1 MASSLPRKRKAN
13 EEQVVPDYDAAAAA
27 PRSPL
32 LVLSERR
39 AAAAAVRPPLAA
51 AAGAP
56 IPPAGA
62 GAGGDRLLPPGGAW
76 PWAALRSGG
85 PAGVGGVAA
94 GRPGASADGFVGA
107 DGMVPNRPGGGSDAT
122 DGAFPGGS
130 GDPFAMSDFENVYA
144 RMRASDTGF
153 AVADRR
159 WRVMTYTK
167 CFVGSEA
174 VTWMMENLGVGTRA
188 EAVKVGQR
196 LMDAGL
202 VHHVTHSEPFGD
214 EYFFY
219 RWQEDDE
226 SSVLNMKRVWG
237 VDRRPRHAVDVSV
250 DLLTAI
256 ALICEEHRKGAL
268 AVATAAAGGAVPGSA
283 SPHTPAGQVRHE
295 AVRPGSSMG
304 GGLSAAAAA
313 MAALT
318 GLPHPSS
325 ILSSPSTAP
334 APTPAPA
341 VAAAAASAPVLPR
354 EAAPQQVPSSQ
365 LPAALQPS
373 PSAVGGAARPGGSEG
388 LVPGRLAAEV
398 HPSPPLTRMTSL
410 THLSGGPEGVHHG
423 AAGSSVALG
432 PGAIFPSVLS
442 VGPSPRSAG
451 GSRDAT
457 PLIGGGD
464 GGGGGGG
471 ASVAGSA
478 GTLGS
483 RALAVV
489 GVSPVFNLSAGSP
502 SMAADAANGDAS
514 SRRGGSIVLE
524 GSDDVDYDRLRA
536 SPSFRAFAVATAELQ
551 RVDLLPLNHDER
563 LAFFA
568 NVYNTLV
575 LHAHAVYGPPATLL
589 RRWVFFRT
597 LSYRVGGT
605 DWTLDDIE
613 HGVLRGNA
621 RPPMLKFL
629 QQLRVGDPRTAYVL
643 GRRDGRIH
651 FVISAGTVSD
661 PPVRI
666 LEGEDVESLL
676 DEATSDFLDVAVS
689 VDVEARVVRVPR
701 IFCWYAV
708 DFPRGTGPLLRWI
721 ARYVRDELRVALLA
735 LVDGAPPA
743 SPALAGG
750 GGAAAAT
757 GAADSAASAADGLV
771 WRSSSSCVGLGM
783 GGVGG
788 GSSRGGAASGST
800 GLGGV
805 GGGGG
810 GAESPSAPAIA
821 AAVSPGGGSVGGG
834 DAPSV
839 TIKYENFD
847 WTADARFSAAVVR
860 RKRRRLARAAAAAA
874 AAAAGTAAPTGH
886 LPSLHQST
894 APALAL
900 PAGTLPEG
908 AVVTVPPVTFAQGVF
923 SSGPAGG
930 GVGGGGSGGGAGA
943 GAGAGAGGIGGTGG
957 GGGPRSSP
965 LPPADGAPGGASR
978 RGGHAAAAA
987 AAPVAVPDVAAMA
1000 VPDVG
1005 AATSPAA
1012 AGRRAERRG
1021 GGGPPRPELG
1031 GAQVR

>member
-1 MASSLPRKRKAN
+1 MSSSLPRKRKAN

-27 PRSPL
+27 SRSPL

-39 AAAAAVRPPLAA
+39 AAAAAVRPPLATG
-51 AAGAP
+51 GAP
-56 IPPAGA
+56 IAS
-62 GAGGDRLLPPGGAW
+62 AGGGGVDRLPPPGGAW

-94 GRPGASADGFVGA
+94 GRATAAADGFVGV
-107 DGMVPNRPGGGSDAT
+107 DGMVPSRAGAGGDAV
-122 DGAFPGGS
+122 DGAFPGSS
-130 GDPFAMSDFENVYA
+130 GDSFAMSDFESVYA
-144 RMRASDTGF
+144 RMRAADTGV

-174 VTWMMENLGVGTRA
+174 VTWMMENLGIGTRP
-188 EAVKVGQR
+188 EAVKVGQG

-202 VHHVTHSEPFGD
+202 VHHVTHSEPFAD

-256 ALICEEHRKGAL
+256 ALICEENRKGAL
-268 AVATAAAGGAVPGSA
+268 AVATAAAGGVAPGSA

-295 AVRPGSSMG
+295 AVRPGTSMG

-325 ILSSPSTAP
+325 ILSSPSAAP
-334 APTPAPA
+334 APPPVQPAAGSGAPAP
-341 VAAAAASAPVLPR
+341 VVPT
-354 EAAPQQVPSSQ
+354 ETAPQQVPSSQ
-365 LPAALQPS
+365 LPAVLQPS
-373 PSAVGGAARPGGSEG
+373 PTALGSTPGPGGSEG
-388 LVPGRLAAEV
+388 PVPGGLARDV
-398 HPSPPLTRMTSL
+398 DPSPPLTRMTSF
-410 THLSGGPEGVHHG
+410 THLSGALDGAHHA

-432 PGAIFPSVLS
+432 SGAIFPSVLP
-442 VGPSPRSAG
+442 VGPSPRAFPAGSGSAG

-464 GGGGGGG
+464 GGGGGTG
-471 ASVAGSA
+471 ASVTGSA
-478 GTLGS
+478 GLLGS
-483 RALAVV
+483 RALAAV

-502 SMAADAANGDAS
+502 SMAADAANGGESD
-514 SRRGGSIVLE
+514 RRGGSIVLE
-524 GSDDVDYDRLRA
+524 GSDNVDYDRLRA
-536 SPSFRAFAVATAELQ
+536 SASFRAFAVATAELQ

-666 LEGEDVESLL
+666 LEGEDVEALL

-721 ARYVRDELRVALLA
+721 ARYVRDELRVALLS

-743 SPALAGG
+743 SPALGG
-750 GGAAAAT
+750 AGGAAAAT
-757 GAADSAASAADGLV
+757 SADAAASASDGLLR
-771 WRSSSSCVGLGM
+771 RSSSSSMGLGI
-783 GGVGG
+783 GGI
-788 GSSRGGAASGST
+788 
-800 GLGGV
+800 

-810 GAESPSAPAIA
+810 RGGAVTGSGGMGAGGGGESPCASAMA

-860 RKRRRLARAAAAAA
+860 RKRRRLARAAAVAAA
-874 AAAAGTAAPTGH
+874 AAAAGNAAPTGH
-886 LPSLHQST
+886 LSSLHPST
-894 APALAL
+894 TSAL
-900 PAGTLPEG
+900 PAGALPDG

-923 SSGPAGG
+923 SSATPGPAGSGAGAGAGGGSGGGGG
-930 GVGGGGSGGGAGA
+930 GVGGGGGAR
-943 GAGAGAGGIGGTGG
+943 
-957 GGGPRSSP
+957 PSP
-965 LPPADGAPGGASR
+965 LPPADGVPVGGGR
-978 RGGHAAAAA
+978 RGGHAAT
-987 AAPVAVPDVAAMA
+987 PVAVPDMAAVVVPD

-1012 AGRRAERRG
+1012 AGRRADRRG
-1021 GGGPPRPELG
+1021 GPSRSELGGPP
-1031 GAQVR
+1031 VR

>member
-1 MASSLPRKRKAN
+1 M
-13 EEQVVPDYDAAAAA
+13 VPDYDAAAAA
-27 PRSPL
+27 TRSPL

-39 AAAAAVRPPLAA
+39 AAAAAAVRPPLAT
-51 AAGAP
+51 AGAS
-56 IPPAGA
+56 IPSAG
-62 GAGGDRLLPPGGAW
+62 GGGGDRLPPPGGSW

-85 PAGVGGVAA
+85 PSGVGSMAA
-94 GRPGASADGFVGA
+94 GRGASADGFVGV
-107 DGMVPNRPGGGSDAT
+107 DGMVPGRPGGGGDVA

-144 RMRASDTGF
+144 RMRASDTGV

-174 VTWMMENLGVGTRA
+174 VTWMMENLGVGTRP

-202 VHHVTHSEPFGD
+202 VHHVTHSEPFAD

-256 ALICEEHRKGAL
+256 ALICEDNRKGAL
-268 AVATAAAGGAVPGSA
+268 AVATAAAGGVAPGSV

-295 AVRPGSSMG
+295 AVRPGSGMG

-334 APTPAPA
+334 APPPAPP
-341 VAAAAASAPVLPR
+341 VAATGASAPVLAS
-354 EAAPQQVPSSQ
+354 ETAPQQVPSSQ

-373 PSAVGGAARPGGSEG
+373 PTALGSVPGPGGSEG
-388 LVPGRLAAEV
+388 LVPGGLARDV
-398 HPSPPLTRMTSL
+398 DPSPPLTRMTSF
-410 THLSGGPEGVHHG
+410 THLSGASEGTHHG
-423 AAGSSVALG
+423 AAGSSVGLG
-432 PGAIFPSVLS
+432 PGTIFPSVLP
-442 VGPSPRSAG
+442 VGPSPRAFPAGSGSAG

-464 GGGGGGG
+464 GGGGGAG

-478 GTLGS
+478 GLLGS
-483 RALAVV
+483 RALAAV

-514 SRRGGSIVLE
+514 ARRGGSIVLE

-536 SPSFRAFAVATAELQ
+536 SASFRAFAVATAELQ

-666 LEGEDVESLL
+666 LEGEDVEALL
-676 DEATSDFLDVAVS
+676 DEATADFLDVAVS
-689 VDVEARVVRVPR
+689 VDVETRVVRVPR
-701 IFCWYAV
+701 IFYWYAV

-721 ARYVRDELRVALLA
+721 ARYVRDELRVALLS
-735 LVDGAPPA
+735 LMDGAPPA

-757 GAADSAASAADGLV
+757 SSMDVAAGAADALLR
-771 WRSSSSCVGLGM
+771 RSSSSSVGLGM
-783 GGVGG
+783 GSLSGG
-788 GSSRGGAASGST
+788 GGRGGAASSSG
-800 GLGGV
+800 GL

-810 GAESPSAPAIA
+810 GGGGESPSASALA
-821 AAVSPGGGSVGGG
+821 AAVSPGGGSVRGG

-874 AAAAGTAAPTGH
+874 AAAARTAAPTGH
-886 LPSLHQST
+886 LPSLHPSA
-894 APALAL
+894 APAMPL
-900 PAGTLPEG
+900 P
-908 AVVTVPPVTFAQGVF
+908 AQGVF
-923 SSGPAGG
+923 SSAAPGPAGG
-930 GVGGGGSGGGAGA
+930 GGGGGGGGAGA
-943 GAGAGAGGIGGTGG
+943 GGAVGGAR
-957 GGGPRSSP
+957 PSP
-965 LPPADGAPGGASR
+965 LPPGDGALAGGGR
-978 RGGHAAAAA
+978 RGGHP
-987 AAPVAVPDVAAMA
+987 AAPVAVPDVAAVA

-1005 AATSPAA
+1005 AATPPTA
-1012 AGRRAERRG
+1012 AGRRADRR
-1021 GGGPPRPELG
+1021 GGPPRPELG
-1031 GAQVR
+1031 GPPVR

>member
-1 MASSLPRKRKAN
+1 MSSSLPRKRKAN

-27 PRSPL
+27 SRSPL

-39 AAAAAVRPPLAA
+39 AAAAAAVRPPLATA
-51 AAGAP
+51 SALIPSAG
-56 IPPAGA
+56 GS
-62 GAGGDRLLPPGGAW
+62 GGDRLPPAGGSW

-85 PAGVGGVAA
+85 GAGVGGVAA
-94 GRPGASADGFVGA
+94 GRAGASADGFPGA
-107 DGMVPNRPGGGSDAT
+107 DGMVPGRPGGGGDAA

-144 RMRASDTGF
+144 RMRAPDTGV

-174 VTWMMENLGVGTRA
+174 VTWMMENLGVGTRP

-202 VHHVTHSEPFGD
+202 VHHVTHSEPFAD

-256 ALICEEHRKGAL
+256 ALICEDNRKGAL
-268 AVATAAAGGAVPGSA
+268 AVATAAAGGVAPGSA

-295 AVRPGSSMG
+295 VVRPGSGMG

-325 ILSSPSTAP
+325 ILSSPSAP
-334 APTPAPA
+334 APSPAPP
-341 VAAAAASAPVLPR
+341 VAAAGASAPVVPT

-365 LPAALQPS
+365 LPTALQPS
-373 PSAVGGAARPGGSEG
+373 PPALGSIPRPGGPEG
-388 LVPGRLAAEV
+388 LVPGGLARDID
-398 HPSPPLTRMTSL
+398 PSPPMARMTSF
-410 THLSGGPEGVHHG
+410 THLSGTSEGAHHG
-423 AAGSSVALG
+423 AAGGSVALG
-432 PGAIFPSVLS
+432 PGAIFPSVLP
-442 VGPSPRSAG
+442 VGPSPRAFPAGSGSAG

-464 GGGGGGG
+464 GGGAGAG

-478 GTLGS
+478 GLIGT
-483 RALAVV
+483 RALAAV
-489 GVSPVFNLSAGSP
+489 GVSPVFNLAAGSP
-502 SMAADAANGDAS
+502 SMAADGANGDAS
-514 SRRGGSIVLE
+514 ARRGGSIVLE
-524 GSDDVDYDRLRA
+524 GSDDVDYNRLRA
-536 SPSFRAFAVATAELQ
+536 SASFRAFAVATAELQ

-666 LEGEDVESLL
+666 LEGEDVEALL

-721 ARYVRDELRVALLA
+721 ARYVRDELRVALLS
-735 LVDGAPPA
+735 LVDGVPPA

-750 GGAAAAT
+750 GGPAAASSSADV
-757 GAADSAASAADGLV
+757 AAGAADGLLR
-771 WRSSSSCVGLGM
+771 RSSSSSVGLGM
-783 GGVGG
+783 GGL
-788 GSSRGGAASGST
+788 S
-800 GLGGV
+800 
-805 GGGGG
+805 GGGGRVGASSSSG
-810 GAESPSAPAIA
+810 GLAGVGSGGGGESPSASALA
-821 AAVSPGGGSVGGG
+821 AAVSPGGGGTGGG

-886 LPSLHQST
+886 LPSLHPSA
-894 APALAL
+894 APAMAL

-908 AVVTVPPVTFAQGVF
+908 TVVTVPPVTFAQGVF
-923 SSGPAGG
+923 SSAAPGPL
-930 GVGGGGSGGGAGA
+930 GGGSGGGVG
-943 GAGAGAGGIGGTGG
+943 GAGGGSGVGG
-957 GGGPRSSP
+957 GRPSP
-965 LPPADGAPGGASR
+965 LPPADGVPGGGGR
-978 RGGHAAAAA
+978 RGGHAAAPA
-987 AAPVAVPDVAAMA
+987 AVPDVAAVA

-1005 AATSPAA
+1005 AATSPPA
-1012 AGRRAERRG
+1012 AGRRADRRG
-1021 GGGPPRPELG
+1021 GLPRSEQGGPP
-1031 GAQVR
+1031 VR